1 MINDRGMSE
10 GIRYGYVRVS
20 TKEQN
25 EARQLDALEEYG
37 IPQDRIFMDK
47 QSGKDFNR
55 PAYKKLIRTVTRGD
69 IIVIKSIDRLGR
81 NYQDIIDQWR
91 MITQDIGCGIH
102 VLDMPSLNTSG
113 DPRDLL
119 SRFITDMMLQVLSFV
134 AENERENTKQR
145 QKEGIESAKRR
156 GVKFGR
162 PEATIPKDFINVYIR
177 WKTKETPAMKLVE
190 EMREKEG
197 ISGRTFYRRIN
208 ELDKRFDGL
217 SINQIRE
224 IQIEEDLE
232 YEMEKKEAEDGKYT
246 SYNNYRYDD
255 VAKAENNKK
264 WEENKARRDKEKE
277 DQMRKRLKKER
288 LERLDRIARG
298 EEET

>member
-1 MINDRGMSE
+1 MINDRGMNE
-10 GIRYGYVRVS
+10 GTRYGYVRVS

-25 EARQLDALEEYG
+25 EARQLDALAAYG
-37 IPQDRIFMDK
+37 IKSKNIFMDK

-55 PAYKKLIRTVTRGD
+55 PAYKRLIRTVKKGD

-145 QKEGIESAKRR
+145 QKEGIAAAKRR

-162 PEATIPKDFINVYIR
+162 PEATIPKDFINIYIR
-177 WKTKETPAMKLVE
+177 WKTKETPAMKLIE

-208 ELDKRFDGL
+208 ELDKRFEGL
-217 SINQIRE
+217 SINQIKQ
-224 IQIEEDLE
+224 IKIEEDLE
-232 YEMEKKEAEDGKYT
+232 YEMEKKDAEEGKYT
-246 SYNNYRYDD
+246 SYNNYRYDGN
-255 VAKAENNKK
+255 VREENAKK
-264 WEENKARRDKEKE
+264 WKENRDRRNKENEERTRE
-277 DQMRKRLKKER
+277 RLKQ
-288 LERLDRIARG
+288 ERLDRLKRVASG
-298 EEET
+298 EEEA